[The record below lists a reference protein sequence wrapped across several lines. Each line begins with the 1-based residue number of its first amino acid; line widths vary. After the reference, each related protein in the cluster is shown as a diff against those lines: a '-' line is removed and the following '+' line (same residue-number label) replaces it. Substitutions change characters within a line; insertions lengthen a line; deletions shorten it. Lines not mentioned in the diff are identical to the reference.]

1 MRYLAVAHFGRGR
14 GDWVEG
20 EYPAH
25 WKAAVDD
32 AIDPHRAALQEIWM
46 RAEEGTGQQE
56 IARALKPIIADVAR
70 DVLLRQY
77 PDASEIFAATVPREA
92 RVPST
97 HIKE

>member
-1 MRYLAVAHFGRGR
+1 
-14 GDWVEG
+14 
-20 EYPAH
+20 
-25 WKAAVDD
+25 
-32 AIDPHRAALQEIWM
+32 M
-46 RAEEGTGQQE
+46 RAEEGAGQQE